1 MALQVSLSAE
11 RPMQQLIVMVM
22 QADVAILDE
31 PEHLTWF
38 HHGARW
44 TDKFNH
50 VVSHA
55 LSRAVG
61 HVYLYAMF
69 NLILLILKF
78 AAESLTW
85 CLLCA
90 LCKLQIHLDDTMT
103 VLV

>member
-1 MALQVSLSAE
+1 M
-11 RPMQQLIVMVM
+11 RQLIVMMM

-55 LSRAVG
+55 LSHAVG
-61 HVYLYAMF
+61 HVYLWPHP
-69 NLILLILKF
+69 IR
-78 AAESLTW
+78 T
-85 CLLCA
+85 C
-90 LCKLQIHLDDTMT
+90 
-103 VLV
+103 